1 MNKRIVGKY
10 GYDIRYKHLSDMRF
24 LLYSLLTTIEREE
37 ESLLDESLL
46 DVVELGNVLRAVDQ
60 RLDLRLEVL
69 RSLRR
74 VTSDAEMVNSSPLL

>member
-37 ESLLDESLL
+37 ESLLDEALF

-74 VTSDAEMVNSSPLL
+74 VASD